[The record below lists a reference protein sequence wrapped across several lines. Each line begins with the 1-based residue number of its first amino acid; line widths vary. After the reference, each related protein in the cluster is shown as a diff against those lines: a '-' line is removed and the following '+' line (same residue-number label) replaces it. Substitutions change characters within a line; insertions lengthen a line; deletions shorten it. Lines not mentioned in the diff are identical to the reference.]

1 MEAKFKMSFTDYAER
16 ERAQDQLGKLK
27 MTGDNLDEY
36 LAAFETLGSRA
47 ELNPDNPSNLRT
59 FAQGLPR
66 QLADACLAMENP
78 DTYEQWRAA
87 AQRQQV
93 IYLKKKAL
101 HSEYGTCN
109 PVRNAGQNSQPKQN
123 TGWVWRHPGG
133 NSNPNNQNWRGQGN
147 RAQPPR
153 PRLPPR
159 NDDAMD
165 LSVIRK
171 ASTDKEKE
179 EYRRTGRCF
188 QCGKQGHLARDC
200 PSKPARARTVQIED
214 SQSTTTSDNSSFAPT
229 PSLAARVARLTEED
243 RGAFMDEMR
252 FLGED
257 MDFLGA

>member
-1 MEAKFKMSFTDYAER
+1 
-16 ERAQDQLGKLK
+16 
-27 MTGDNLDEY
+27 
-36 LAAFETLGSRA
+36 
-47 ELNPDNPSNLRT
+47 
-59 FAQGLPR
+59 
-66 QLADACLAMENP
+66 
-78 DTYEQWRAA
+78 
-87 AQRQQV
+87 V

-101 HSEYGTCN
+101 HSEYGTRN
-109 PVRNAGQNSQPKQN
+109 PVRNAGQNLQQKQN
-123 TGWVWRHPGG
+123 AGWVWRRPGG
-133 NSNPNNQNWRGQGN
+133 NANPNNQNWRGQGN

-171 ASTDKEKE
+171 ATTDKEKE

-200 PSKPARARTVQIED
+200 PSKPACARTVQIED
-214 SQSTTTSDNSSFAPT
+214 SQTTTSSDNSTSFIPT

-243 RGAFMDEMR
+243 HGAFMDEMR
-252 FLGED
+252 SLGED